1 MNLRIAAVKISKP
14 RFCNL
19 EREYQRLRTEHPDIE
34 ELNHPYMNMSD
45 ALRAYFALADYFTDP
60 SAECSERM
68 LVGLRSADLLYSA
81 LARQRVTFGNQTTI
95 LFFNPGL

>member
-1 MNLRIAAVKISKP
+1 
-14 RFCNL
+14 
-19 EREYQRLRTEHPDIE
+19 
-34 ELNHPYMNMSD
+34 MSD